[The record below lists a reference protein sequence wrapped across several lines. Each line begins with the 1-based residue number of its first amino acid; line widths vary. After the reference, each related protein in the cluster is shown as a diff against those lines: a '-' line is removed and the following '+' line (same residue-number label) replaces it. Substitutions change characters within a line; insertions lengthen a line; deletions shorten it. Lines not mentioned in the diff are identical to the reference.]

1 MDTSLIQIEQ
11 SKSGRVTATLY
22 LNSLYLFTV
31 GSKDDTISVGFTYSD
46 TNTLLCSTTG
56 SATRFKSC
64 PSEMSSLISK
74 SCVSVSC
81 SGSAPIESGQSM
93 QSVTADLTI
102 CPSNNLSCGR
112 HSDTLVSDSVSL
124 MGSGTVPIT
133 TTRLLPITS
142 KIVPTTT
149 EYVEPTTTTSEVDES
164 PTATVTSTAIPQ
176 SGAGSSTNP
185 AVIAICVA
193 AGIIIL
199 IAIGLIVYCRR
210 SIWRERMNRA
220 GTDNDTFKVSE
231 LANAL
236 TPPPKTNAAFNNA
249 APVPLGVLE
258 NPSMFRQS
266 IATASRTPCSSFT
279 TRNYIPQAQVHP
291 AGLVSRVSQP
301 YHGQVEAHPSQLALP
316 QTPQYPGYYD
326 QFGNYYFYSSQ
337 SYSSSSNSN
346 SNNTAISATSIYN

>member
-31 GSKDDTISVGFTYSD
+31 GSKDDTISVDFTYSD

-81 SGSAPIESGQSM
+81 SGSGPIGSGPSM

-112 HSDTLVSDSVSL
+112 HSDTLVSDAVSL
-124 MGSGTVPIT
+124 IGSGTVSIT

-149 EYVEPTTTTSEVDES
+149 EDVEPTTTTSEVDES

-176 SGAGSSTNP
+176 SGVGSSTNP
-185 AVIAICVA
+185 ALIAICVA
-193 AGIIIL
+193 VGIIIL

-210 SIWRERMNRA
+210 SIWKERMNRA
-220 GTDNDTFKVSE
+220 ETENETFKVSE
-231 LANAL
+231 LANAP
-236 TPPPKTNAAFNNA
+236 TPPPKTNVAFNNA

-258 NPSMFRQS
+258 RPRDVSDSPSPQFREPPVLSQQG
-266 IATASRTPCSSFT
+266 
-279 TRNYIPQAQVHP
+279 NYIPQAQVHP

-301 YHGQVEAHPSQLALP
+301 YHGQVEAHPSHLALP

-326 QFGNYYFYSSQ
+326 QFGNYYFYSSAELQ
-337 SYSSSSNSN
+337 QQQQQQQYSQYQQNQY
-346 SNNTAISATSIYN
+346 TH